1 MANKR
6 TQNDENEDPETE
18 FVGQVVGGVQ
28 KKIRGGN
35 NLNKRA
41 TRSSSTAELET
52 LSHAGDS
59 NVSDDNDD
67 DDPVVLQRK
76 NEGRPSRG
84 PPIVDDRRGGQV
96 RNGNVGP
103 TAVINN
109 GWPPSR
115 VFPFLRRTLQPGLKR
130 ECWNWCKRC
139 RQWRASIQRLSS
151 CCGGCG
157 SQVGNG
163 NVEIGANVVING
175 EPPSR
180 DYPLVG
186 GGREGQQGADNGN
199 LNPFRGR

>member
-139 RQWRASIQRLSS
+139 RQWRASIQRFP
-151 CCGGCG
+151 
-157 SQVGNG
+157 
-163 NVEIGANVVING
+163 VVA
-175 EPPSR
+175 
-180 DYPLVG
+180 
-186 GGREGQQGADNGN
+186 ADVVARLETGM
-199 LNPFRGR
+199 L